1 MKSVLQRVSRAEVR
15 VDDGVVGAIE
25 RGLLV
30 LVGVAQGDTE
40 ADADALAEKVATLR
54 IFEDDAGK
62 MNLAVSDVLG
72 SVLAVSQFTL
82 LADTSRGRRPSFTG
96 AMQPVEAER
105 LFERFCQ
112 AVRARGLRVETGRFG
127 ASMQVELVNDG
138 PVTILL
144 DSRTVSYTHLTL
156 PTKRIV

>member
-1 MKSVLQRVSRAEVR
+1 MKAVLQRVCRAEVR
-15 VDDGVVGAIE
+15 VDGASVGAIE

-40 ADADALAEKVATLR
+40 GDAELLADKVSGLR

-62 MNLAVSDVLG
+62 MNLALSDVSG

-82 LADTSRGRRPSFTG
+82 LADTKRGRRPSFTG
-96 AMQPVEAER
+96 AMEPATAQT
-105 LFERFCQ
+105 LFEHFCGALRF
-112 AVRARGLRVETGRFG
+112 RELRVETGRFG

-144 DSRTVSYTHLTL
+144 DTR
-156 PTKRIV
+156 